1 MEIRLQFST
10 ALIIEHRALDN
21 AVGKGSAIVSETQC
35 QGAATVSETW
45 LDFAESSQLGTMDGA
60 RLTRD
65 GSNVDLA
72 PGKGKINRWHLAHGM
87 SCSKAHFNMVAIAGS
102 VGAAS
107 ATVAAKS
114 ERSAAHCCR
123 NGASGGSGTG
133 LDVINRAI
141 GERSVKIGG
150 ALFRKGDRIVD
161 TKIRVGWNWQNR
173 SGRGNDRRRKI
184 SLVKQTGQSARRL
197 HCDHSVLASENG
209 GRAAGSDGHRESRPV
224 AGA

>member
-1 MEIRLQFST
+1 MEISPQLST
-10 ALIIEHRALDN
+10 ALIIEHCALDN

-45 LDFAESSQLGTMDGA
+45 LEFAESSQLGTMDSAGFA
-60 RLTRD
+60 RD
-65 GSNVDLA
+65 GGNVDLA
-72 PGKGKINRWHLAHGM
+72 PGKSKINRWHLAHGM
-87 SCSKAHFNMVAIAGS
+87 SCSEAHFNMVAIARS

-107 ATVAAKS
+107 ATVATKGK
-114 ERSAAHCCR
+114 RGAAQCCR

-150 ALFRKGDRIVD
+150 SFFRESDRIVD
-161 TKIRVGWNWQNR
+161 TKIRVSGNWQNR
-173 SGRGNDRRRKI
+173 SSRGTDGRGKI
-184 SLVKQTGQSARRL
+184 SLVKQAGQSARRL
-197 HCDHSVLASENG
+197 HGDHSILASEDG